1 MGDYRTTQQAGWV
14 TRAFGPVKAVVLP
27 EPTGAEQ
34 RVMEVSYP
42 NRGGKEGDLFLTS
55 LLSLTGCEWVNIAT
69 VGAAGD
75 EMTEGGVYRL
85 LVGKAAISAWV
96 DLPLWVMAGR
106 IAYWP
111 SISRI
116 VGVIE
121 HPDSILAAGAGKKR
135 KIEAVS
141 NFMRVWGD
149 VVRGDQPVMDLLA
162 RDCVKCAEAD
172 VAQCYVTEIDANG
185 LGLCKRH
192 GGWDVRPEGQR
203 WQQERMF

>member
-1 MGDYRTTQQAGWV
+1 MGDYRTNQQAGWV

-27 EPTGAEQ
+27 EPAGVEQ

-75 EMTEGGVYRL
+75 EATEGGVYRL

-106 IAYWP
+106 IAYWRP
-111 SISRI
+111 AAAQPGGRI
-116 VGVIE
+116 DHGIAE
-121 HPDSILAAGAGKKR
+121 GGEGLTLAAHA
-135 KIEAVS
+135 
-141 NFMRVWGD
+141 
-149 VVRGDQPVMDLLA
+149 
-162 RDCVKCAEAD
+162 AD
-172 VAQCYVTEIDANG
+172 VAVDAEGVANVAVTVQAAAG
-185 LGLCKRH
+185 SVK
-192 GGWDVRPEGQR
+192 GQR
-203 WQQERMF
+203 EIVFEVRALDGDLQRTQKSRFFGPF